1 MIGLGPRLE
10 NFRQDVKKHLAA
22 VWSRGGLTPKEL
34 VYRLWVPAR
43 AHRIWDQAAALSFYF
58 LVALFPLLIVLST
71 LIGLIL
77 NSQTGAYF
85 AFLEYL
91 DQIMPI
97 SAAKIFSGLLA
108 QVTSGPASGKLSF
121 GVLVTLWAASSGVT
135 ASITA
140 LNIAFEVPGSRSWW
154 HRRFV
159 AAALTIGIGLLI
171 AASLVFLLTGSI
183 AASTIMARLPV
194 LHALSQLSN
203 LVRWLVGLA
212 LLWLS
217 LDLIYGFGPNLNRKS
232 WEGVLPGACF
242 ALACW
247 LIASFC
253 LRFYLSRFG
262 SLSHYGS
269 LAGVIALL
277 FWIYL
282 SAAALLL
289 GGELNAIIWEASHR
303 RESQRLVEKLPGRCK

>member
-1 MIGLGPRLE
+1 MTGLGQRLAR
-10 NFRQDVKKHLAA
+10 FRQDTKRHVAA

-34 VYRLWVPAR
+34 VRRLWLR
-43 AHRIWDQAAALSFYF
+43 SSAHRLWDQAAALSFYF
-58 LVALFPLLIVLST
+58 LVAMFPLLIVLST
-71 LIGLIL
+71 LIGLVVK
-77 NSQTGAYF
+77 SQAASYF
-85 AFLEYL
+85 TFLEYL
-91 DQIMPI
+91 DQIMPA
-97 SAAKIFSGLLA
+97 SAAKIFSGLLT
-108 QVTSGPASGKLSF
+108 QLTSGPTSGKLSF

-159 AAALTIGIGLLI
+159 AVALTIGIGLVI
-171 AASLVFLLTGSI
+171 AASLLFLLTGGI
-183 AASTIMARLPV
+183 AARTIMARLPV
-194 LHALSQLSN
+194 LGALSELSTM
-203 LVRWLVGLA
+203 VRWLVGLA

-247 LIASFC
+247 LSASFC
-253 LRFYLSRFG
+253 LRLYLSDFG

-289 GGELNAIIWEASHR
+289 GGELNAIIWDASHR
-303 RESQRLVEKLPGRCK
+303 KSE